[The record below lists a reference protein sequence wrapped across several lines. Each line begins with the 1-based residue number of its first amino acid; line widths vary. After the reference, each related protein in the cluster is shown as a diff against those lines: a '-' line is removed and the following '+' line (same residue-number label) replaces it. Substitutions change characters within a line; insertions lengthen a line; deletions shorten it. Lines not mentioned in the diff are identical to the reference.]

1 MGSIM
6 RTFHDQLLCLCLC
19 LLLLPLALSTAARA
33 ADNDDCLGCH
43 ADADAVGK
51 AFHIDPVRFD
61 TTAHAELGCRE
72 CHAAITADHP
82 DDGLVPSKAGCQDC
96 HADIGAE
103 YAASSHFDMASCND
117 CHNPHVVRGATA
129 VSGHDMNA
137 MCASC
142 HTPFETVL
150 QHAEW
155 LPQADLHLEALP
167 CISCHTASLDN
178 VITLYI
184 VKRKDG
190 ALFSGGGVTPAS
202 HAELKE
208 LAGDKSIQSLIDT
221 NEDNYISLA
230 ELRMFNRDRENT
242 RLRLQGMITPET
254 VTHDFR
260 TLDNRWDCTF
270 CHATGPAARQ
280 TSFVALAQQDGSFQR
295 IAAEQGAVLD
305 ALYGTPDFYM
315 VGATRSKTL
324 DYIGLVVIAGGLVMP
339 IGHGSLRFLTR
350 RNRQQNEEN

>member
-6 RTFHDQLLCLCLC
+6 RTYPDSLLRLI
-19 LLLLPLALSTAARA
+19 LLLALLALPLAAFA
-33 ADNDDCLGCH
+33 ADSSDCLGCH
-43 ADADAVGK
+43 ADADTVGDR
-51 AFHIDPVRFD
+51 FHIDPVRFD
-61 TTAHAELGCRE
+61 TTAHADIGCQK
-72 CHAAITADHP
+72 CHVSVTADHP
-82 DDGLVPSKAGCQDC
+82 DDGLTPSKASCKEC
-96 HADIGAE
+96 HADIDTE
-103 YAASSHFDMASCND
+103 YAASSHFDMAACND

-129 VSGHDMNA
+129 VSGQAMNDK
-137 MCASC
+137 CATC
-142 HTPFETVL
+142 HGALETVL

-155 LPQADLHLEALP
+155 LPQADLHLEMLP

-184 VKRKDG
+184 VKRKEG
-190 ALFSGGGVTPAS
+190 ALFSRGFALAS
-202 HAELKE
+202 HAELQE
-208 LAGDKSIQSLIDT
+208 LAGAKSIQSLIDT
-221 NEDNYISLA
+221 NEDDYISLA

-242 RLRLQGMITPET
+242 SLRLQGMITPET

-315 VGATRSKTL
+315 VGATRSKAL
-324 DYIGLVVIAGGLVMP
+324 DYIGLVIIAGGLVMP

-350 RNRQQNEEN
+350 KNRQQNEEK

>member
-6 RTFHDQLLCLCLC
+6 RTYHDTLVRLS
-19 LLLLPLALSTAARA
+19 LLLACLALPLAAFA
-33 ADNDDCLGCH
+33 ADNSDCLGCH
-43 ADADAVGK
+43 ADADAVGDR
-51 AFHIDPVRFD
+51 FHIDPVRFD
-61 TTAHAELGCRE
+61 TTAHADIGCQE
-72 CHAAITADHP
+72 CHVSVTADHP
-82 DDGLVPSKAGCQDC
+82 DDGLTPSKASCNEC
-96 HADIGAE
+96 HADIDTE
-103 YAASSHFDMASCND
+103 YAASNHFDMASCND

-129 VSGHDMNA
+129 VSGQAMNDK
-137 MCASC
+137 CATC
-142 HTPFETVL
+142 HGTLETVL

-155 LPQADLHLEALP
+155 LPQADLHLEMLP

-184 VKRKDG
+184 VKRKDSSLFRG
-190 ALFSGGGVTPAS
+190 GFALAS
-202 HAELKE
+202 HAELQE
-208 LAGDKSIQSLIDT
+208 LAGGKSIQSLIDT
-221 NEDNYISLA
+221 NEDDYISLA

-315 VGATRSKTL
+315 VGATRSKAL
-324 DYIGLVVIAGGLVMP
+324 DYIGLVIIAGGMVMP

-350 RNRQQNEEN
+350 KNRQQNEEK